1 MGCGLAGQLR
11 RAPRADSARGRTFRA
26 AARQMAARQ
35 RRRVGVRRLVR
46 EETLLPPPAAPRAGQ
61 GYGPRRAPVARDR
74 CRQAARRAR
83 AGDRGNADRAGGEA
97 RCLSRA
103 PGRPHLRRRPVRQP
117 DDALPARRR
126 SFADAEGFAA
136 PAESRQR
143 RMSPHRRLVLA
154 TLLLALC
161 VIVVGAYV
169 RLSHAG
175 LGCPDWPFC
184 YGQAMPGDHLGA
196 DALGRAWKEMAH
208 RYLAGGLGLL
218 IAALFVVAWRS
229 RSHRAL
235 SIALVLVV
243 LFQATLGMWTV
254 TLLLRPAIVAAH
266 LLGGMATLSLLVWLF
281 LAQGRY
287 APALEARAVRWP
299 ALAALVAVVAQ
310 IALGGWVSANYAAL
324 ACRDLPLCQGA
335 LVPAMDFGH
344 AFHVLRA
351 LGETSDGARLP
362 NEALTAIHWTHRM
375 FAL

>member
-1 MGCGLAGQLR
+1 
-11 RAPRADSARGRTFRA
+11 
-26 AARQMAARQ
+26 
-35 RRRVGVRRLVR
+35 
-46 EETLLPPPAAPRAGQ
+46 
-61 GYGPRRAPVARDR
+61 
-74 CRQAARRAR
+74 
-83 AGDRGNADRAGGEA
+83 
-97 RCLSRA
+97 
-103 PGRPHLRRRPVRQP
+103 
-117 DDALPARRR
+117 
-126 SFADAEGFAA
+126 
-136 PAESRQR
+136 
-143 RMSPHRRLVLA
+143 LA

-196 DALGRAWKEMAH
+196 DALGRAWKEMGH

-266 LLGGMATLSLLVWLF
+266 LLGGMATLTLLLWLF
-281 LAQGRY
+281 LSLGSHTS
-287 APALEARAVRWP
+287 APETRALRLP
-299 ALAALVAVVAQ
+299 ALAALLAVVAQ

-324 ACRDLPLCQGA
+324 GCPDLPLCLGVA
-335 LVPAMDFGH
+335 VPPMDFH
-344 AFHVLRA
+344 NAFHVLRE
-351 LGETSDGARLP
+351 LGQTSA
-362 NEALTAIHWTHRM
+362 
-375 FAL
+375 